1 MKQLKVSEWVKKE
14 KEIWE
19 LYSKSPAMAESL
31 HHVNPITHKEV
42 DKALSM

>member
-14 KEIWE
+14 EIWE

-42 DKALSM
+42 DKALSK